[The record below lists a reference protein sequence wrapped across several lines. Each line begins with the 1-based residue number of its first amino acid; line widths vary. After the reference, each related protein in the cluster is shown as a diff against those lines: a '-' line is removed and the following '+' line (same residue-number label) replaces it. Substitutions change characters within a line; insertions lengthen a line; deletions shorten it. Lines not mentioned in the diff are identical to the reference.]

1 MVSLANI
8 VLFSSL
14 IIFMLTYQAVSKYV
28 SGCLGAELLLTFMQL
43 IEGRM
48 LFLSL
53 ETRFTDAQYL
63 LQLLPA

>member
-1 MVSLANI
+1 
-8 VLFSSL
+8 
-14 IIFMLTYQAVSKYV
+14 MLTYQAVSKYV

>member
-1 MVSLANI
+1 
-8 VLFSSL
+8 
-14 IIFMLTYQAVSKYV
+14 MLTYQAVSKYV
-28 SGCLGAELLLTFMQL
+28 SGCQGAELLLTFMQL